1 MSHLM
6 NTGMNHTLFHWIN
19 DAHTPWL
26 DGWFGMI
33 SGLGDGL
40 VVALLCSL
48 LMLFYLRLGIA
59 SLLAFIVSGVLAQ
72 LLKRLFD
79 TPRPAALLEHVHVL
93 GAKLTTH
100 SFPSGHATSDG
111 VMVLA
116 ALLLW
121 RRDDWR
127 RWGVAG
133 LFLVAATGR
142 IYGGAH
148 FPVDV
153 LAGLILGMASMW
165 AVWHWS
171 ARWPVKGWQ
180 ASEWS
185 WKIPGLIVAIE
196 AAVLGLGYHLQPS
209 TAQPLALILPVA
221 SLILL
226 LQQWKKRVPHEQ

>member
-1 MSHLM
+1 M
-6 NTGMNHTLFHWIN
+6 NTGIDNTLFHLIN

-26 DGWFGMI
+26 DGCFGVI

-40 VVALLCSL
+40 VVALLCAL
-48 LMLFYLRLGIA
+48 LMLFHLRLGLA
-59 SLLAFIVSGVLAQ
+59 SLLAFAISGLLAQ

-93 GAKLTTH
+93 GSTLTTH

-121 RRDDWR
+121 RLHDWR
-127 RWGVAG
+127 SWTVAG
-133 LFLVAATGR
+133 LFVVAAIGR

-153 LAGLILGMASMW
+153 MAGLLLGITTMW
-165 AVWHWS
+165 AMWHWS
-171 ARWPVKGWQ
+171 ARWPVERWQ
-180 ASEWS
+180 VSEWS
-185 WKIPGLIVAIE
+185 WKIPGLIVAVL
-196 AAVLGLGYHLQPS
+196 AAVLGLGYHMQPS
-209 TAQPLALILPVA
+209 TAQSLALILPVA
-221 SLILL
+221 SLMIL